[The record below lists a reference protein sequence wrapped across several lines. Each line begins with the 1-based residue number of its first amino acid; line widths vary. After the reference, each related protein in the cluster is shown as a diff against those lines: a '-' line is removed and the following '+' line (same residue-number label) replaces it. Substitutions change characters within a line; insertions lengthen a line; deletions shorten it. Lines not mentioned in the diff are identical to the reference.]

1 MSFVDR
7 YWEWRRWRALEASL
21 RVSEHA
27 RELELVADI
36 LMDRRGISRRPGDRE
51 QNPPIGEAAAAPA
64 HPDCVPSKPRAK
76 AQTHKK
82 TAPSPECHAPARPTV
97 LAAIDGTRF
106 SARVGP
112 HAVRLAEG
120 LGANL
125 FVLSFISVA
134 PASRTGAYR
143 RLVLAELKRDSEDMV
158 KQTKELA
165 ENSGVEC
172 EVRRALDPRPSRAVV
187 AAAEEVG
194 AYCVV
199 IGSSGASAVDR
210 LLDRV
215 LGGVHEKV
223 LRRAGCPV
231 LSVR

>member
-1 MSFVDR
+1 MSFIDR

-27 RELELVADI
+27 RELALVAGV
-36 LMDRRGISRRPGDRE
+36 LTDRRGSSRRPGDRE
-51 QNPPIGEAAAAPA
+51 QGLPVGEGAAAPA
-64 HPDCVPSKPRAK
+64 HPDGAPSGPRVK
-76 AQTHKK
+76 FQTHK
-82 TAPSPECHAPARPTV
+82 TALPPDRDAPARPTV
-97 LAAIDGTRF
+97 LAAVDGTRS
-106 SARVGP
+106 SAEVGR

-134 PASRTGAYR
+134 PASRAGVYR
-143 RLVLAELKRDSEDMV
+143 RLALAELRRDSDDMV
-158 KQTKELA
+158 RQTKELA
-165 ENSGVEC
+165 EKSGVEC
-172 EVRRALDPRPSRAVV
+172 AVRRALDPRPSRAVV
-187 AAAEEVG
+187 AAAEEVR

-199 IGSSGASAVDR
+199 IGSSGASVVDR
-210 LLDRV
+210 LLDRA

-223 LRRAGCPV
+223 LRRARCPV

>member
-7 YWEWRRWRALEASL
+7 YWEWRRRRALWASL
-21 RVSEHA
+21 WASEHPRDLA
-27 RELELVADI
+27 LVADG
-36 LMDRRGISRRPGDRE
+36 LTDHRANTRRPGDRE
-51 QNPPIGEAAAAPA
+51 RTPPVGEAAAAPA
-64 HPDCVPSKPRAK
+64 RPDDVPSNRRAR
-76 AQTHKK
+76 AQTHK
-82 TAPSPECHAPARPTV
+82 TALPPDRDAPARPTV
-97 LAAIDGTRF
+97 LAAIDGTKS
-106 SARVGP
+106 SAKVGR
-112 HAVRLAEG
+112 HAVRLADG
-120 LGANL
+120 LDARL

-134 PASRTGAYR
+134 PASRAGAHR
-143 RLVLAELKRDSEDMV
+143 RLAVAQLRRDSDYLA
-158 KQTKELA
+158 KQTEELA
-165 ENSGVEC
+165 EKSGVEC
-172 EVRRALDPRPSRAVV
+172 AVRRALDPCPSRAIV

-210 LLDRV
+210 LLDRA

>member
-7 YWEWRRWRALEASL
+7 YWEWRRRRAFEASL
-21 RVSEHA
+21 RISEHA
-27 RELELVADI
+27 RELALVADV
-36 LMDRRGISRRPGDRE
+36 LTNRRGNARRPGDRK
-51 QNPPIGEAAAAPA
+51 QGLPVGEAAAPA
-64 HPDCVPSKPRAK
+64 HPDGVPSKPRAK
-76 AQTHKK
+76 AQTHK
-82 TAPSPECHAPARPTV
+82 TTLSPDRDAPARPTV
-97 LAAIDGTRF
+97 LTAIDGRRS
-106 SARVGP
+106 SAEVGR

-120 LGANL
+120 LGAKL

-134 PASRTGAYR
+134 PTSRTGIHR
-143 RLVLAELKRDSEDMV
+143 RLVLAELKRDSDDMA

-165 ENSGVEC
+165 EKSGVGC
-172 EVRRALDPRPSRAVV
+172 EVRRTLDPRPSRAVV

-199 IGSSGASAVDR
+199 IGSSGASAIDR
-210 LLDRV
+210 LLDRT

-223 LRRAGCPV
+223 LRRARCPV

>member
-7 YWEWRRWRALEASL
+7 YWEWRRRRALEASL
-21 RVSEHA
+21 RASEHA
-27 RELELVADI
+27 RELALVADI

-51 QNPPIGEAAAAPA
+51 QAPPVGAAPA
-64 HPDCVPSKPRAK
+64 HPDGVSSSRRAK
-76 AQTHKK
+76 AQTHE
-82 TAPSPECHAPARPTV
+82 TTLSPDCDAPGRPTI
-97 LAAIDGTRF
+97 LAAVDGTRS
-106 SARVGP
+106 SAEVGR

-120 LGANL
+120 LGAKL
-125 FVLSFISVA
+125 LVLSFISVA
-134 PASRTGAYR
+134 PASRTGVYR
-143 RLVLAELKRDSEDMV
+143 RLALAQLKRDSDDMA

-165 ENSGVEC
+165 EESGVEC
-172 EVRRALDPRPSRAVV
+172 EVRWALDPRPSRAIV

-199 IGSSGASAVDR
+199 IGSSGASVVDR
-210 LLDRV
+210 LLDRA

-223 LRRAGCPV
+223 LRRARCPV

>member
-7 YWEWRRWRALEASL
+7 YWEWRRWRAFEASL
-21 RVSEHA
+21 RASEHA
-27 RELELVADI
+27 RERALVADV

-51 QNPPIGEAAAAPA
+51 QALPVGEAAAAPA
-64 HPDCVPSKPRAK
+64 HPDGVPSKRRAK
-76 AQTHKK
+76 AQTHK
-82 TAPSPECHAPARPTV
+82 TVLSPDRDAPGRPTI
-97 LAAIDGTRF
+97 LATIDGTRS
-106 SARVGP
+106 SAEVGR

-134 PASRTGAYR
+134 PASRTGVYR
-143 RLVLAELKRDSEDMV
+143 RRALAELKRDSDDMA

-165 ENSGVEC
+165 EKSGVEC
-172 EVRRALDPRPSRAVV
+172 EVRRALDPRPSPAIV

-199 IGSSGASAVDR
+199 IGSSGASVVDR
-210 LLDRV
+210 LLDRA

-223 LRRAGCPV
+223 LRRARCPV

>member
-7 YWEWRRWRALEASL
+7 YWEWRRWCALEASL
-21 RVSEHA
+21 KVSEHA
-27 RELELVADI
+27 RELALVADV
-36 LMDRRGISRRPGDRE
+36 LTDRRGISRRPGDRE
-51 QNPPIGEAAAAPA
+51 QGLPVGEAAAAPA
-64 HPDCVPSKPRAK
+64 HPDSVPSKPRVK
-76 AQTHKK
+76 SQTHK
-82 TAPSPECHAPARPTV
+82 TALSPDRDAPARPTV
-97 LAAIDGTRF
+97 LAAIDGTRS
-106 SARVGP
+106 SAEVGR

-134 PASRTGAYR
+134 PTSRAGVHR
-143 RLVLAELKRDSEDMV
+143 RLALAELKRDSDDMV

-165 ENSGVEC
+165 EKSGVEC
-172 EVRRALDPRPSRAVV
+172 AVRRALDPRPSRAIA
-187 AAAEEVG
+187 AAAEEVS

-199 IGSSGASAVDR
+199 IGSSGASVVDR
-210 LLDRV
+210 LLDRA

-223 LRRAGCPV
+223 LRRARCPV

>member
-27 RELELVADI
+27 RELALVADI
-36 LMDRRGISRRPGDRE
+36 LIDRRGISRRPGDRE
-51 QNPPIGEAAAAPA
+51 RGLRVGEAFGQAPA
-64 HPDCVPSKPRAK
+64 HPDGVPSKPRAK
-76 AQTHKK
+76 AQTHK
-82 TAPSPECHAPARPTV
+82 TALSPDRDAPARPTV
-97 LAAIDGTRF
+97 LAAIDGRRS
-106 SARVGP
+106 SAEVGR

-143 RLVLAELKRDSEDMV
+143 RLALAELKRESEEMV

-165 ENSGVEC
+165 EKSGVEC
-172 EVRRALDPRPSRAVV
+172 EVRRALELRPSRAIV

-199 IGSSGASAVDR
+199 IGSSGASTVDR
-210 LLDRV
+210 LLDRA

-223 LRRAGCPV
+223 LRRARCPV

>member
-7 YWEWRRWRALEASL
+7 YWEWRRGRALEASL

-27 RELELVADI
+27 RELALVADV
-36 LMDRRGISRRPGDRE
+36 LTDRRGISRRPGDRE
-51 QNPPIGEAAAAPA
+51 QGLPVGEAAAAPA
-64 HPDCVPSKPRAK
+64 QPDGGVPSKPRVK
-76 AQTHKK
+76 SKPHK
-82 TAPSPECHAPARPTV
+82 TALSPDRDTPARPTV
-97 LAAIDGTRF
+97 LAAIDGTRS
-106 SARVGP
+106 SAEVGR

-134 PASRTGAYR
+134 PASRAGVYR
-143 RLVLAELKRDSEDMV
+143 RLALAELKRDSDDMV
-158 KQTKELA
+158 RQTKELA
-165 ENSGVEC
+165 EKSGVEC
-172 EVRRALDPRPSRAVV
+172 AVRRALDPRLSRAMV
-187 AAAEEVG
+187 AAAEEVR

-199 IGSSGASAVDR
+199 IGSSGASVVDR
-210 LLDRV
+210 LLDRA

-223 LRRAGCPV
+223 LRRARCPV

>member
-21 RVSEHA
+21 RASEHP
-27 RELELVADI
+27 RELALVADI
-36 LMDRRGISRRPGDRE
+36 LMDRRGIPRRPGDRE
-51 QNPPIGEAAAAPA
+51 QGLPVGEAAAAPA
-64 HPDCVPSKPRAK
+64 HPDGVPSKPRAK
-76 AQTHKK
+76 AQTHK
-82 TAPSPECHAPARPTV
+82 TALSPDRDAPARPTV
-97 LAAIDGTRF
+97 LAAIDGTRS
-106 SARVGP
+106 SAEVGR

-143 RLVLAELKRDSEDMV
+143 RQALAELKRDSEDMV

-165 ENSGVEC
+165 EKSGVEC
-172 EVRRALDPRPSRAVV
+172 EVRRALDPRPSRAIV

-199 IGSSGASAVDR
+199 IGSSGASRVDR
-210 LLDRV
+210 LLDRA

-223 LRRAGCPV
+223 LRRARCPV